1 MKFNALY
8 SIYSFPNIA
17 FPILGGIMMD
27 KFGVRIV
34 LLVSAFLVTI
44 GQAIFAIGVG
54 INSFYIALLGR
65 GIYGC
70 GGDNL
75 DIAQSMIVIK
85 WFSGKELSMAFGL
98 NSSMSYLGTVLNDNS
113 EPKIVESTGSVV
125 FGLCLGFIVCLV
137 SFLSVFL
144 LIDIDKKRDML
155 NGTIINAPSD
165 DEKFKWSNFKLFG
178 SLYWIMLLNWVGN
191 GSSILCFTY
200 IASGYFQDR
209 FGYDSVTA
217 GSILSITSII
227 SVIFCPIIGIIVDKI
242 GKRGL
247 FLIASSVL
255 VIIFHVLLLF
265 TPDSD
270 RPFLPILYFT
280 LLGTSYSIHLAV
292 FWAAFTY
299 IINPKI
305 IGTALGGVYASG
317 NIALVIF
324 PIVTGFIQENT
335 QRDHGY
341 YWVNVFL
348 LVLAIIG
355 LIAALCIY
363 VYDLQHNSILNMP
376 CNGDIIPS
384 NLEENSTLS
393 SSLYCSIN

>member
-1 MKFNALY
+1 
-8 SIYSFPNIA
+8 
-17 FPILGGIMMD
+17 MMD
-27 KFGVRIV
+27 KFGVRVV
-34 LLVSAFLVTI
+34 LLVSSFLVTI
-44 GQAIFAIGVG
+44 GQAIFTIGVSM
-54 INSFYIALLGR
+54 NSIYIALLGR

-98 NSSMSYLGTVLNDNS
+98 NSSMSYLGSVLNENS

-125 FGLCLGFIVCLV
+125 FGLFVGFIACLL
-137 SFLSVFL
+137 SFLSVFF
-144 LIDIDKKRDML
+144 LIAIDKKRDML
-155 NGTIINAPSD
+155 NRTTINAPSD

-191 GSSILCFTY
+191 GSSVFCFSY
-200 IASGYFQDR
+200 IASGYLQDR

-217 GSILSITSII
+217 GSVLSIASII
-227 SVIFCPIIGIIVDKI
+227 SIIFCPIIGIIVDKI

-265 TPDSD
+265 TSDSD

-280 LLGTSYSIHLAV
+280 LLGIGYSIHLAV

-324 PIVTGFIQENT
+324 PIVTGVIQENT

-341 YWVNVFL
+341 YWVSVFL

-355 LIAALCIY
+355 LIAALFIY

-376 CNGDIIPS
+376 CSYVVIPS
-384 NLEENSTLS
+384 NSEENSTLS